1 MASAIKN
8 KVSSKQI
15 NEHPSVKKTDTQTS
29 AVAVITDTPKKN
41 TEVNE
46 QGKIVLKK
54 VQPLEPIIPSQ
65 LFENARSTAS
75 RDANSRVDD
84 VLDIAKRVAESK
96 PMNFDLVFEMAMKV
110 YIMSTFRSSN
120 NMAIEVSA

>member
-1 MASAIKN
+1 MTAAIKN

-29 AVAVITDTPKKN
+29 VIITDTPKKH

-65 LFENARSTAS
+65 LFENAKSTAS

-84 VLDIAKRVAESK
+84 VLDIAKRVAEAK

-120 NMAIEVSA
+120 NMAIEISA